1 MKKNYLKTFIATL
14 LMAVGS
20 VCVQAAPLNENTT
33 IDIEDESTYSKKT
46 FDFANWTSSTTLV
59 IGSEQCGTAYETGNA
74 IQQKIYKCTA
84 PEELA
89 GIFAFQGVSQGS
101 SKGTWLR
108 GSGYGILNFGAAR
121 SAAILNLKA
130 GQVVVFNGNTETDFT
145 GGGTDNGTWIT
156 SISGDNI
163 YVTMTKD
170 GNLGFCLKYQK
181 GSNFY
186 TKSITIYTPIVAGV
200 CENPE
205 YKITGAVGTKRTFT
219 LSCLTEGAT
228 IYYSDTELTAD
239 DEGWTEYTGEVTTEA
254 ETIYAYAKTSDATS
268 EVINFA
274 TGAGTSIK
282 LNAPT
287 FSKTAYANGKYT
299 VSFYADQSSLSPA
312 PAAFSY
318 AYSIDGGE
326 EQTGNSVQVP
336 AGSSVSVYTKAD
348 GYDNSDVV
356 EAKTTAR
363 PTDLAEVWSQ
373 DYTKLTSADGTG
385 AMQVILNETAD
396 FTVGETDFFNII
408 GYVSG
413 TDNRDITVT
422 PNVGLNTSTNF
433 HLRDKGDNSGILKNG
448 TPAGYI
454 GINNLK
460 PGDVIII
467 TTSSNPL
474 EANAG
479 VTLEEGMSLTNEYYF
494 TATNTAASIYFPHGT
509 YNYVKTIA
517 VKRPQVSVSLPY
529 EYNTYC
535 TQSALDFT
543 GNEDVEAYTAEM
555 NGEGT
560 AVTLTQVYQVPEG
573 AGVILKRKGEATTA
587 NVNIITSADELSG
600 NQLKG
605 VKTPMQAAEL
615 VAENAYILVD
625 QLFCRVTESSEG
637 ELAAGK
643 AYLAVPANV
652 KAAATLS
659 LGFGNIT
666 GATEVEAQAKATA
679 GEIYNMQG
687 MRVKSA
693 TKGIY
698 IIGGKKYCF

>member
-20 VCVQAAPLNENTT
+20 VCAQAAPLNENTT

-74 IQQKIYKCTA
+74 RQQKIYKCTA

-89 GIFAFQGVSQGS
+89 GIFAFQGLYSTSGG
-101 SKGTWLR
+101 KGTTINSNGMTNL
-108 GSGYGILNFGAAR
+108 SATR
-121 SAAILNLKA
+121 SAAILNLRA
-130 GQVVVFNGNTETDFT
+130 GQVVVFEGATNTDFT
-145 GGGTDNGTWIT
+145 GGGTDNGTWVT
-156 SISGDNI
+156 SISSSKI

-170 GNLGFCLKYQK
+170 GNLGFCLARDA
-181 GSNFY
+181 Y
-186 TKSITIYTPIVAGV
+186 TTSITIYTPKVAGV
-200 CENPE
+200 CNAPTA
-205 YKITGAVGTKRTFT
+205 KVSGANGTSRIFT
-219 LSCLTEGAT
+219 LACDTEGAT
-228 IYYSDTELTAD
+228 IYYSDTELTAE

-268 EVINFA
+268 EVMNFA

-385 AMQVILNETAD
+385 AMQVILNKTAD

-560 AVTLTQVYQVPEG
+560 GVTLTQVYQVPEG

>member
-20 VCVQAAPLNENTT
+20 VCTQAQETTYDIVKSYDFSKLSSNEAFTASGTRTINRIACDAGTEKFDGLAAQGGLPTNKGSWFGYSVSGMGLYNGNSGGRMFAVLDMKKDYLVKITATT
-33 IDIEDESTYSKKT
+33 AGNLTLSTTSV
-46 FDFANWTSSTTLV
+46 AELTSS
-59 IGSEQCGTAYETGNA
+59 E
-74 IQQKIYKCTA
+74 
-84 PEELA
+84 
-89 GIFAFQGVSQGS
+89 VS
-101 SKGTWLR
+101 TD
-108 GSGYGILNFGAAR
+108 N
-121 SAAILNLKA
+121 SAATVYTYTMTA
-130 GQVVVFNGNTETDFT
+130 D
-145 GGGTDNGTWIT
+145 
-156 SISGDNI
+156 GDLGCTLTRSYNI
-163 YVTMTKD
+163 YTVEV
-170 GNLGFCLKYQK
+170 LKEH
-181 GSNFY
+181 
-186 TKSITIYTPIVAGV
+186 IEGV

-228 IYYSDTELTAD
+228 IYYSNQELTAE

-254 ETIYAYAKTSDATS
+254 EIIYAYAKTSDATS

-433 HLRDKGDNSGILKNG
+433 RLRDNSNNSGILKNG

-467 TTSSNPL
+467 TTNSNPL